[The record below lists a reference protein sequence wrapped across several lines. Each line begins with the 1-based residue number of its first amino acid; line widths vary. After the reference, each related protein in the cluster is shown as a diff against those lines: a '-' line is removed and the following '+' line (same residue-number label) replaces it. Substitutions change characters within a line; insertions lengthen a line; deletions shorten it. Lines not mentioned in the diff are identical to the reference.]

1 MSAPQRKTQA
11 LVRAVLIIGSLVLI
25 NVIAV
30 RVFGRLDLTSQQVF
44 TLSAA
49 SRTLV
54 GSLDDRVMVRAYF
67 TEDLP
72 APHNEKRR
80 AVLDILNEYKAY
92 GKGNF
97 QFEFINP
104 EGEEGEREAQEQGVF
119 PIRAQVIQNDKMEAM
134 RGYLGLVLQY
144 EDRKEVLPVVQNLAN
159 LEYDISSALK
169 RLINIT
175 KKKIGYATGHQE
187 PGPDR
192 WSQAAEVLRK
202 QYELV
207 AVDLTT
213 DDPIPSD
220 VEVLLLVAPTTR
232 LSDSAKAKLD
242 AHLMRGGR
250 LGLFLNA
257 MNANLQARYAQPTD
271 AVMDDLL
278 GTYGLQVNSDL
289 VRDAQCANISVRQQ
303 QGGFVFSSQVPFP
316 YLPMASSF
324 NEENVISKD
333 LASVVFFF
341 ASSVDTAGVAE
352 RGLSAEILVRSSSR
366 SGRQSG
372 FAMIDPFQ
380 EYTEADFP
388 ESDIPLA
395 VLVEGSFPS
404 FTAMPGTQTVSL
416 PTRIVT
422 VGDGDFMSDEYLGN
436 PGNLTFFANIIDYLA
451 DDAGLITIRSKNL
464 DTPPL
469 DPVSDG
475 MKPVV
480 KYVNLVLPPVLVIIY
495 GLVRWRRRLAR
506 KRLIEKRT
514 FSASKDR

>member
-1 MSAPQRKTQA
+1 MSSRQRKTQIVLRTL
-11 LVRAVLIIGSLVLI
+11 LVIGILVVL

-44 TLSAA
+44 TLSDA

-54 GSLDDRVMVRAYF
+54 SSLNDRVTVRAYF
-67 TEDLP
+67 TENLP

-92 GKGNF
+92 GGGNF

-104 EGEEGEREAQEQGVF
+104 EGEEGEQEAQAQGVF
-119 PIRAQVIQNDKMEAM
+119 PIQAQVIRNDKMEVM

-144 EDRKEVLPVVQNLAN
+144 EDRKEVLPVVQNLGN

-169 RLINIT
+169 RLVNIT

-187 PGPDR
+187 PGPER
-192 WSQAAEVLRK
+192 WSQAAQVLRG
-202 QYELV
+202 QYDLV
-207 AVDLTT
+207 AVDLTSA
-213 DDPIPSD
+213 DPVPSD
-220 VEVLLLVAPTTR
+220 IEVLLLIAPAVR
-232 LSDSAKAKLD
+232 MSDTAKAKLD
-242 AHLMRGGR
+242 SHLMRGGR
-250 LGLFLNA
+250 LGIFLNA
-257 MNANLQARYAQPTD
+257 INANFQERYAQPGEPIL
-271 AVMDDLL
+271 DDVLE
-278 GTYGLQVNSDL
+278 TYGIRVNSDL

-324 NEENVISKD
+324 SKTNVIAKD
-333 LASVVFFF
+333 LGSVVFFF
-341 ASSVDTAGVAE
+341 VSSIDTTNITAGGRTAQV
-352 RGLSAEILVRSSSR
+352 LVRTSDR

-372 FAMIDPFQ
+372 FTMIDPFQ
-380 EYTEADFP
+380 EYTESDFP
-388 ESDIPLA
+388 ESGIPLA

-404 FTAMPGTQTVSL
+404 YTAMPGAPTVSL
-416 PTRIVT
+416 PTRLVV
-422 VGDGDFMSDEYLGN
+422 VGDGDFMGDEYLGN
-436 PGNLTFFANIIDYLA
+436 AGNLTFFANIVDYLA

-469 DPVSDG
+469 APVSDG

-480 KYVNLVLPPVLVIIY
+480 KYGNLIVPPLLVVLY
-495 GLVRWRRRLAR
+495 GLYRWRRRLA
-506 KRLIEKRT
+506 KKKTLEQKE
-514 FSASKDR
+514 AS